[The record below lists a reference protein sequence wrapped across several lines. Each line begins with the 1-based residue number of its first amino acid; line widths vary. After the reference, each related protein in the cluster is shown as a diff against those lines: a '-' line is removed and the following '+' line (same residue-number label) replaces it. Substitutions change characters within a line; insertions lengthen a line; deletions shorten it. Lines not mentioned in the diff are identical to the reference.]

1 MPAMLLS
8 GALAGALG
16 TGCSVVRPDVRATEA
31 NVAARGDGT
40 AKVDIVLELRNGG
53 DTEVEL
59 VTYDYLIRLGD
70 GSSYDGRWAAL
81 RALPP
86 GQTVRATVPAIL
98 PAASAIAGARWEVS
112 GSVSYRD
119 PQSFARILYEAG
131 LLRTE
136 AGFGGEGS
144 MAEAPAPAAALQAPA
159 TAAPAPTAATTPA
172 AAPAK

>member
-1 MPAMLLS
+1 ML
-8 GALAGALG
+8 LAGALAA
-16 TGCSVVRPDVRATEA
+16 GCSVVRPDVRAAEA
-31 NVAARGDGT
+31 HVAARGDGT
-40 AKVDIVLELRNGG
+40 AKVDIELELRNGG

-59 VTYDYLIRLGD
+59 VTYDYLIRLAD

-98 PAASAIAGARWEVS
+98 PVASATAGARWEVS

-136 AGFGGEGS
+136 AGFQGEG
-144 MAEAPAPAAALQAPA
+144 AIADAPASPAAAASG
-159 TAAPAPTAATTPA
+159 PA
-172 AAPAK
+172 AAPESR